1 MPSNPHVLRGRL
13 LGLLFLVIISLLL
26 GLTVAVYRGDF
37 SSAVSVLLRTDHVGN
52 QLMTESDV
60 KVRGL
65 VVGSVKR
72 ISSRGEG
79 AELELAM
86 QPDKL
91 ELIPKG
97 VSARLLPKTLFGERY
112 VALMLP
118 DNGTGDTLGAGDVI
132 GQDRSATAIE
142 LERLLANLMP
152 MLEAVQPHKLSVTLG
167 AMSAAL
173 ANRGKALGQN
183 LVRLEHYLTEINP
196 EVPALTE
203 GMRELVK
210 VADTYSTAIP
220 DALDALSDLTVTT
233 KTFVEQRENLK
244 LLYRSLGATANDLG
258 GFLRAN
264 KDNVIRLSDASRTTL
279 ETMAKYSPAWPCMA
293 DTLTKFKSVMNS
305 AFGAGTDRPGL
316 KVHLHPVP
324 SRGEYKPGK
333 DDPVYHA
340 RGGPRCYPFGT
351 PPSSGKTVALPVSG
365 DTADLGLANS
375 PQESQLLAQLLAPAL
390 GRTPDA
396 VPSWSGVLLGAI
408 YRGTEVTLK

>member
-26 GLTVAVYRGDF
+26 GLTVAVYRGDL
-37 SSAVSVLLRTDHVGN
+37 SSAVPVLLRTDNIGN

-72 ISSRGEG
+72 ISSRGAG

-91 ELIPKG
+91 ALIPRD

-112 VALMLP
+112 VALVLP
-118 DNGTGDTLGAGDVI
+118 AEANGQTIGEGDVI
-132 GQDRSATAIE
+132 EQDRSATAVE

-183 LVRLEHYLTEINP
+183 LVRLDHYLREINP

-220 DALDALSDLTVTT
+220 DALDALTDLTVTT
-233 KTFVEQRENLK
+233 RTFVEQRENLK

-264 KDNVIRLSDASRTTL
+264 KDNVIRLTDASRATL

-293 DTLTKFKSVMNS
+293 DTLTRFKPIMNA

-316 KVHLHPVP
+316 KVNLHPVP
-324 SRGEYKPGK
+324 ARGEYKAGK
-333 DDPVYHA
+333 DDPVYRD

-351 PPSSGKTVALPVSG
+351 PPSGGKTVALPVTG

-375 PQESQLLAQLLAPAL
+375 PQESQFLAQLLAPAL
-390 GRTPDA
+390 GRAADQ

-408 YRGTEVTLK
+408 YRGTEVTLQ